1 MASIAEGAGATPFE
15 ERAVFVRKATGLV
28 RGWAVRDAF
37 IYATFAINLVTLGWY
52 IFAYAPATV
61 AGGGLV
67 WAVIVGG
74 AYLIFQAITYASLI
88 AVMPRAGGDYVW
100 MSRVLGGGIGFV
112 LAVCGWWFI
121 LWHWVP
127 IYAYILQFEVLQP
140 LSAIVGWHG
149 GVTFWVSNDGIFV
162 SSLITAALASL
173 FIALGIRTYAK
184 IQKWCFYGGMF
195 GLAIMA
201 ILLLFTS
208 KAGFIHHF
216 NTQSH
221 KLYGTSGNAYAATY
235 AAGTKGYTP
244 SGAGAFN
251 VSNILLLIPLLF
263 FFNLW
268 SNWGATLY
276 GEVRGASDFRKNI
289 YAMGGALIFTTL
301 LAVIFF
307 LLFAKT
313 FGWKWYEASN
323 FAYAGGPLGVA
334 PYPGTFAAFIL
345 GGRFLQFIFI
355 SLLTLWFIGWVGSVF
370 LSSTRVVFA
379 AAFDRVLPEW
389 AASVSRGGVP
399 YWALGLMLLPSIP
412 ISALYAYSSTFHNWT
427 LDATLVIAVTFL
439 GTTVA
444 AAILPWRKPEIYNAS
459 PIARYRV
466 LGLPLITFAAI
477 LFAAILIW
485 ALIKWLTDSVY
496 AVNNF
501 SSILYM
507 LGLYALAIVIYV
519 VSRVVRSRQG
529 MDLGMVYGE
538 IPVE

>member
-1 MASIAEGAGATPFE
+1 
-15 ERAVFVRKATGLV
+15 LV

-37 IYATFAINLVTLGWY
+37 IYAAFAINLVTLGWY
-52 IFAYAPATV
+52 IFAFAPATI
-61 AGGGLV
+61 ANGGLL

-74 AYLIFQAITYASLI
+74 AYLIFQAITYAALI

-127 IYAYILQFEVLQP
+127 IYANILQIQVLQP

-149 GVTFWVSNDGIFV
+149 GLTFWVSHTGTFV
-162 SSLITAALASL
+162 ASIITALLATL

-184 IQKWCFYGGMF
+184 IQKFCFYGGLL
-195 GLAIMA
+195 GLAVMA
-201 ILLLFTS
+201 IALLATS
-208 KAGFIHHF
+208 KAGFVHDF
-216 NTQSH
+216 NTQAH
-221 KLYGTSGNAYAATY
+221 KLYPGAGTNAYQATLT
-235 AAGTKGYTP
+235 AGTKGYTP
-244 SGAGAFN
+244 PNLGSFN
-251 VSNILLLIPLLF
+251 VSGVLLLLPLLM

-289 YAMGGALIFTTL
+289 YAMGGALVFVTA

-313 FGWKWYEASN
+313 FGWHWYEAAN
-323 FAYAGGPLGVA
+323 FAYSSGPLGVV
-334 PYPGTFAAFIL
+334 PYPGTFGAFIL
-345 GGRFLQFIFI
+345 GARIWQFILI
-355 SLLTLWFIGWVGSVF
+355 GLLTLWFIGWVGSVF

-379 AAFDRVLPEW
+379 TAFDRVLPEW
-389 AASVSRGGVP
+389 AATVSRNGVP
-399 YWALGLMLLPSIP
+399 YGALALMLIPSIP
-412 ISALYAYSSTFHNWT
+412 ISALYAYSPRFASYT
-427 LDATLVIAVTFL
+427 LDATLVIAITFL

-459 PIARYRV
+459 PIAKYKV

-477 LFAAILIW
+477 LFAVILVF
-485 ALIKWLTDSVY
+485 ALVKWFSDSVY
-496 AVNNF
+496 GVNHSSSLIYMGCLYAV
-501 SSILYM
+501 
-507 LGLYALAIVIYV
+507 ALAIYVI
-519 VSRVVRSRQG
+519 SRIVRRRQG

>member
-1 MASIAEGAGATPFE
+1 MASVATGTPFE

-52 IFAYAPATV
+52 IFAFAPGTV
-61 AGGGLV
+61 PNGGLI
-67 WAVIVGG
+67 WAVIIGG
-74 AYLIFQAITYASLI
+74 AYLVFQAITYASLI
-88 AVMPRAGGDYVW
+88 AAMPRAGGDYVW

-127 IYAYILQFEVLQP
+127 IYANILQIQVLQP

-149 GVTFWVSNDGIFV
+149 GLTFWVGHTGTFV
-162 SSLITAALASL
+162 ASLITALLASI

-195 GLAIMA
+195 GLLVMA
-201 ILLLFTS
+201 VLLLFTS

-216 NTQSH
+216 NVQAH
-221 KLYGTSGNAYAATY
+221 KLYPGAGTSAYQDTLKT
-235 AAGTKGYTP
+235 GTKGYVPP
-244 SGAGAFN
+244 SAGAFAG
-251 VSNILLLIPLLF
+251 ILPLIPLLL

-289 YAMGGALIFTTL
+289 YAMGGALIFTTAM
-301 LAVIFF
+301 AVIFF
-307 LLFAKT
+307 LLFDKT
-313 FGWKWYEASN
+313 FGWN
-323 FAYAGGPLGVA
+323 FYMAANNAGSTGPMGVY
-334 PYPGTFAAFIL
+334 PYPGTFASFIF
-345 GGRFLQFIFI
+345 GSRILQFIFI
-355 SLLTLWFIGWVGSVF
+355 GLLTLWFIGWVGSVF

-379 AAFDRVLPEW
+379 TAFDRVLPEW
-389 AASVSRGGVP
+389 AASVSRRGVP
-399 YWALGLMLLPSIP
+399 YWALGLMLIPSIP
-412 ISALYAYSSTFHNWT
+412 ISALYAYSSKFASYT
-427 LDATLVIAVTFL
+427 LDATLVIAITFL

-459 PIARYRV
+459 PIARYKILGIPIITVAAV
-466 LGLPLITFAAI
+466 LFGALLVFA
-477 LFAAILIW
+477 LV
-485 ALIKWLTDSVY
+485 KWLGDSAY
-496 AVNNF
+496 GVNHT
-501 SSILYM
+501 SSLIYM
-507 LGLYALAIVIYV
+507 ACLYALAFVIYV
-519 VSRVVRSRQG
+519 ISRVVRRRQG

>member
-1 MASIAEGAGATPFE
+1 MASVAGTGSAPFE

-28 RGWAVRDAF
+28 RGWSVRDAF

-52 IFAYAPATV
+52 IFAFAPFTV
-61 AGGGLV
+61 PGGGLL

-88 AVMPRAGGDYVW
+88 AAMPRAGGDYVW

-127 IYAYILQFEVLQP
+127 IYAFILQYQVLQP
-140 LSAIVGWHG
+140 LSAIVGWHS
-149 GVTFWVSNDGIFV
+149 GVTFWTGHTGIFV
-162 SSLITAALASL
+162 SSLITAGLASL
-173 FIALGIRTYAK
+173 FISLGIRTYAR
-184 IQKWCFYGGMF
+184 IQKFCFYGGML
-195 GLAIMA
+195 GLVVMA
-201 ILLLFTS
+201 IILLVNS
-208 KAGFIHHF
+208 KTGFISHF
-216 NTQSH
+216 NTQTH
-221 KLYGTSGNAYAATY
+221 KLYGTTGNAYA
-235 AAGTKGYTP
+235 GTLK
-244 SGAGAFN
+244 AGAPPKPTSVGTFN
-251 VSNILLLIPLLF
+251 ISGILLLIPLLF

-289 YAMGGALIFTTL
+289 YAMGGALVFTTFM
-301 LAVIFF
+301 AVIFF

-313 FGWKWYEASN
+313 FGWHFYEAAN
-323 FAYAGGPLGVA
+323 YAYGTGPLKVA
-334 PYPGTFAAFIL
+334 PYPGTFAAFFL
-345 GGRFLQFIFI
+345 GSRVLQFIFI
-355 SLLTLWFIGWVGSVF
+355 SLLTLWFVGWVGSVF

-399 YWALGLMLLPSIP
+399 YWALGLMLIPSIP
-412 ISALYAYSSTFHNWT
+412 ISALYAYSKTFHNWT
-427 LDATLVIAVTFL
+427 LDATLVIAITFL

-459 PIARYRV
+459 PIAKYRV
-466 LGLPLITFAAI
+466 LGLPLITFSAI
-477 LFAAILIW
+477 LFGALLIW
-485 ALIKWLTDSVY
+485 ALIKWLSASIY

-507 LGLYALAIVIYV
+507 LGLYLLALVIYV